1 MVLKGVP
8 YGPEVAQALA
18 HLLAI
23 HIDEAV
29 VHPVS
34 DHRLGFGATLGLEYL
49 GLVMGEPQVM
59 ATAMDVE
66 LLAEVIEG
74 HRRALDVPSRPA
86 IAPRALPRGLA
97 RLGQLPERE
106 VAVVPFARAGVCDSP
121 ASTGPHHLQS
131 LAGQLPELPRGR
143 VNLEV
148 DSVIADVGVALALQG
163 GNHVD
168 DFRNRLSDSRVV
180 VCPKDVHRVHG
191 LQVIVDV
198 PVGDYRVID
207 SLRVGDI

>member
-66 LLAEVIEG
+66 LLAEVIE
-74 HRRALDVPSRPA
+74 
-86 IAPRALPRGLA
+86 
-97 RLGQLPERE
+97 
-106 VAVVPFARAGVCDSP
+106 
-121 ASTGPHHLQS
+121 
-131 LAGQLPELPRGR
+131 
-143 VNLEV
+143 
-148 DSVIADVGVALALQG
+148 
-163 GNHVD
+163 
-168 DFRNRLSDSRVV
+168 
-180 VCPKDVHRVHG
+180 
-191 LQVIVDV
+191 
-198 PVGDYRVID
+198 
-207 SLRVGDI
+207 